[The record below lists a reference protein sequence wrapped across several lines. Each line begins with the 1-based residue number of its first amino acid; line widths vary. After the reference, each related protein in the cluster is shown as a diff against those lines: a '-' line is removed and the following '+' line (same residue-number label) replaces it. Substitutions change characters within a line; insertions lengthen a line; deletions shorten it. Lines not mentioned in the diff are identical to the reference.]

1 MAAKYIVVGDCNH
14 MKITETETWK
24 KFVDALNHPDQEVV
38 SQRKKFFEE
47 CDKLFITNKDG
58 VIHVESDK
66 LDTEEIL
73 KALRGTI

>member
-38 SQRKKFFEE
+38 SQRKKLFEE
-47 CDKLFITNKDG
+47 CDELFITNEDG

>member
-38 SQRKKFFEE
+38 NQRKKFFEE
-47 CDKLFITNKDG
+47 CDKLFITNEDG

-73 KALRGTI
+73 KALRGAI